1 MNYSK
6 LCQTMAIFP
15 VFFTLMP
22 TPETGF
28 LTENLRLGTRHF
40 YRNPV
45 SPPRAPAPKTA
56 LLPAS
61 ASEKQAEADPL
72 ETQAA
77 QLYQNR
83 QYREALGIYLQLLE
97 QRRSLGVKAEI
108 ADTTDKIANIYA
120 QLEEYSKAI
129 EFYQQSLAIYR
140 EIEDK
145 PNIGINLNTIGA
157 LHFLQGNYDEALT
170 ALQEALSLRRELA
183 DFLGVARTLN
193 NIGAVYRSQGQYPQA
208 LEVYQEALPLFR
220 SAGNRRGEAAL
231 LNNLGIIHNYL
242 GQYEKALASY
252 EEALVLHRELGQ
264 QRDEARTLHNMGLA
278 YRWLKDYPKSLQF
291 YRQALDLRRKI
302 GDKAG
307 IAQTLNNM
315 GLVLNEQTHYR
326 EALPLL
332 EEALNLVRELGDRA
346 GMGRTIDSLGTVYQ
360 SLKQYDRA
368 LELYQQALALEREVG
383 DRESERFT
391 LRNIGDLFHAQ
402 NQPELAIIFYKQSV
416 NVTEAIRQDLKTLSQ
431 EQQQSYT
438 ATVAAT
444 YRTLADLL
452 LKQNR
457 TAEAQ
462 QVLDLLKIQELQEYL
477 HNVSG
482 NQETAKGVELLPQEQ
497 QLLNDISAIQN
508 RAINQAEELAQL
520 QQIPPAKRTPAQEQR
535 RQELEANLQEIA
547 AQFHQF
553 ITSDDV
559 RAILE
564 KLTWK
569 TGGENIPIATWQTLQ
584 YRLQQLNQNAAILYP
599 LVLPDRLEL
608 VLVTATA
615 PPIHHS
621 VPVSQQQLETAIYNF
636 RESLTAPSRRFTPKA
651 AKIAGE
657 QLYQW
662 LIKPIENDLKAAGV
676 KTIIYAP
683 DGQLRYIPLT
693 ALYDGKQWLIER
705 YSINNITAA
714 SLTNFQHR
722 SLDKIQIFAGAF
734 TTGSYEFQVGEFDLV
749 LSGLPG
755 AGQEVANLANLFP
768 NTTTL
773 VDESFNPQA
782 TLPRLNENN
791 IVHLATHAGFLTG
804 YPEDSFILLGDG
816 SRLTLRD
823 LDKLSLPNVELVV
836 LSACQTGMGGV
847 LGNGQ
852 EILGFGYQIQQ
863 TGAKASIASLW
874 SVSDAGTQALMTV
887 FYEAL
892 SSGKFTKAEAL
903 RQAQLAILAGKNVDS
918 ALTHPYYWS
927 AFIMIGNGF

>member
-1 MNYSK
+1 MNFTK
-6 LCQTMAIFP
+6 LGQITAIFL
-15 VFFTLMP
+15 VFFTMIT
-22 TPETGF
+22 TPEKSGF
-28 LTENLRLGTRHF
+28 
-40 YRNPV
+40 
-45 SPPRAPAPKTA
+45 S
-56 LLPAS
+56 LPAS
-61 ASEKQAEADPL
+61 AADKPAEADSL
-72 ETQAA
+72 ATQAA
-77 QLYQNR
+77 QLVQNR
-83 QYREALGIYLQLLE
+83 QYREAITIYLQLIE
-97 QRRSLGVKAEI
+97 QRRSLGVSQEI
-108 ADTTDKIANIYA
+108 ADTTDKIANLYA
-120 QLEEYSKAI
+120 KLEEYSKAI
-129 EFYQQSLAIYR
+129 EFYHQSLAIYR
-140 EIEDK
+140 KIEDK
-145 PNIGINLNTIGA
+145 ANIGSTLNTIGA
-157 LHFLQGNYDEALT
+157 LNFLQGNYQDALT
-170 ALQEALSLRRELA
+170 ALQEALTLRRELGDSA
-183 DFLGVARTLN
+183 GVARTLN
-193 NIGAVYRSQGQYPQA
+193 NIGAVYRSLGKYPPA
-208 LEVYQEALPLFR
+208 LEVYQEALPMFR
-220 SAGNRRGEAAL
+220 EAGNRRGEAAL

-242 GQYEKALASY
+242 GQYDKALVSY

-264 QRDEARTLHNMGLA
+264 KADEARTLHNMGLA

-291 YRQALDLRRKI
+291 YRQALELRRQI
-302 GDKAG
+302 GDKSG
-307 IAQTLNNM
+307 IAQTLNNL
-315 GLVLNEQTHYR
+315 GLVLNEQTHYG
-326 EALPLL
+326 EALSLL
-332 EEALNLVRELGDRA
+332 EEALKLVRELDDRA
-346 GMGRTIDSLGTVYQ
+346 AMGRTIDSLGTVYQ
-360 SLKQYDRA
+360 SLKQYDIA
-368 LELYQQALALEREVG
+368 LEHYQQALALEREVG

-391 LRNIGDLFHAQ
+391 LRNIGDVFHAQ
-402 NQPELAIIFYKQSV
+402 NQPEIAIIFYKQSV

-431 EQQQSYT
+431 EQQRSYT
-438 ATVAAT
+438 ATVADT
-444 YRTLADLL
+444 YRHLADLL

-457 TAEAQ
+457 AAEAQ

-477 HNVSG
+477 HSVSG
-482 NQETAKGVELLPQEQ
+482 NEETAKGIELLPQEQ
-497 QLLNDISAIQN
+497 QLLNDIAAIQN

-520 QQIPPAKRTPAQEQR
+520 QQIPPAKRTAAQEQR
-535 RQELEANLQEIA
+535 RQELEANQEEIA

-553 ITSDDV
+553 ITSPDV

-569 TGGENIPIATWQTLQ
+569 TGGENIPIASWQTLQ

-621 VPVSQQQLETAIYNF
+621 VPVSQQQLETAIHHF
-636 RESLTAPSRRFTPKA
+636 RETLTAPSRRFTPKA

-662 LIKPIENDLKAAGV
+662 LIKPIENDLNAAGV

-683 DGQLRYIPLT
+683 DGQLRYIPLA
-693 ALYDGKQWLIER
+693 ALYDGNQWLIER

-722 SLDKIQIFAGAF
+722 RLDKIQIFAGAF
-734 TTGSYEFQVGEFDLV
+734 TTGSYEFQVGEIDLV

-755 AGQEVANLANLFP
+755 AGQEVANLAKLFP

-773 VDESFNPQA
+773 IDESFNPQA

-791 IVHLATHAGFLTG
+791 IVHLATHAGFLNG

-823 LDKLSLPNVELVV
+823 LDKLSLPNVELIV

-852 EILGFGYQIQQ
+852 EILGFGYQVQQ

-874 SVSDAGTQALMTV
+874 SVNDAGTQALMTV

-892 SSGKFTKAEAL
+892 SSGKFTKTDAL
-903 RQAQLAILAGKNVDS
+903 HQAQLALVTGNNVDS
-918 ALTHPYYWS
+918 SLTHPYYWS